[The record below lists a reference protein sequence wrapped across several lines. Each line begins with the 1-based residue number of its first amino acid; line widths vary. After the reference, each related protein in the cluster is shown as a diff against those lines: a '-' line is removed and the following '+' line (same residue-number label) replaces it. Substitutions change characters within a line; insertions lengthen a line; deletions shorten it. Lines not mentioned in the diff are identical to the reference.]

1 MEHTMKKNFPKP
13 LIVLVIIAV
22 IGGIIFINVRD
33 RNKADYQ
40 GQLES
45 EIIKLSSK
53 AAGEIVSLVVVEG
66 QTVSKNSLIAVLD
79 NRYGNTRIAQNQIQ
93 QESLSFQLQ
102 AAQSQANQIAVE
114 LKLQKDLLQ
123 KTSKLYLEGATTE
136 QNNNDLSAKVKVLEY
151 KLQEAQARQ
160 QQLNKEKENLEANL
174 RILKYQEQDTRILSP
189 AQGTL
194 LKLYYKEGES
204 IPLGAIF
211 AEVSDLSQMEARFY
225 VPIKDLVKI
234 KVGTEIAV
242 YLDGM
247 AKSRKGRISWIASEA
262 EFTPKTIYTK
272 ETRTTLVYAV
282 KVVIPNQDGGLKI
295 GMPVDI
301 SLL

>member
-1 MEHTMKKNFPKP
+1 MKKNIPKP
-13 LIVLVIIAV
+13 FILLVILVV

-33 RNKADYQ
+33 KNKADYQ

-53 AAGEIVSLVVVEG
+53 AAGEIVSLPVQEG
-66 QTVSKNSLIAVLD
+66 QTLSKNSLVAVFD
-79 NRYGNTRIAQNQIQ
+79 NRYGQTRIAQNQIQ
-93 QESLSFQLQ
+93 QDALLYQLE

-151 KLQEAQARQ
+151 KLQEAKARQ
-160 QQLNKEKENLEANL
+160 QQLQKEKENLGANL
-174 RILKYQEQDTRILSP
+174 RILNFQEQDTRILSP
-189 AQGTL
+189 VQGTI
-194 LKLYYKEGES
+194 LKLYYHQGES
-204 IPLGAIF
+204 VPVGAVV
-211 AEVSDLSQMEARFY
+211 AEVADLSSMEARFY
-225 VPIKDLVKI
+225 VPIKDLAKI
-234 KVGTEIAV
+234 KIGAEISV
-242 YLDGM
+242 YLDGTTR
-247 AKSRKGRISWIASEA
+247 RKGRISWVASEA

-282 KVVIPNQDGGLKI
+282 KVSIPNQDGSLKI

>member
-1 MEHTMKKNFPKP
+1 MEHTMKKNIPKP
-13 LIVLVIIAV
+13 FILLVILVV
-22 IGGIIFINVRD
+22 IGGIIFIKVRD
-33 RNKADYQ
+33 KNKADYQ

-53 AAGEIVSLVVVEG
+53 AAGEIVSLPAQEG
-66 QTVSKNSLIAVLD
+66 QTLSKNSLIAVLD
-79 NRYGNTRIAQNQIQ
+79 NRYGQTRIAQNQIQ
-93 QESLSFQLQ
+93 QDALLYQLD

-151 KLQEAQARQ
+151 KLQEAKAKQ
-160 QQLNKEKENLEANL
+160 QQLQKEKENLGANL
-174 RILKYQEQDTRILSP
+174 RILNFQEQDTRILSP
-189 AQGTL
+189 VQGTI
-194 LKLYYKEGES
+194 LKLYYHQGES
-204 IPLGAIF
+204 VPAGAIV
-211 AEVSDLSQMEARFY
+211 AEVADLSSMEARFY
-225 VPIKDLVKI
+225 VPIKDLAKI
-234 KVGTEIAV
+234 KIGAEISV
-242 YLDGM
+242 YLDGTTR
-247 AKSRKGRISWIASEA
+247 RKGRISWVASEA

-282 KVVIPNQDGGLKI
+282 KVSIPNQDGSLKI
-295 GMPVDI
+295 GMPIDI

>member
-1 MEHTMKKNFPKP
+1 MEHTMKKNIPKP
-13 LIVLVIIAV
+13 FILLVILVV

-33 RNKADYQ
+33 KNKADYQ

-53 AAGEIVSLVVVEG
+53 AAGEIVSLPAQEG
-66 QTVSKNSLIAVLD
+66 QTLSKNSLIAVLD
-79 NRYGNTRIAQNQIQ
+79 NRYGQTRIAQNQIQ
-93 QESLSFQLQ
+93 QDALLYQLD

-151 KLQEAQARQ
+151 KLQEAKAKQ
-160 QQLNKEKENLEANL
+160 QQLQKEKENLGANL
-174 RILKYQEQDTRILSP
+174 RILNFQEQDTRILSP
-189 AQGTL
+189 VQGTI
-194 LKLYYKEGES
+194 LKLYYHQGES
-204 IPLGAIF
+204 VPAGAIV
-211 AEVSDLSQMEARFY
+211 AEVADLSSMEARFY
-225 VPIKDLVKI
+225 VPIKDLAKI
-234 KVGTEIAV
+234 KIGAEISV
-242 YLDGM
+242 YLDGTTR
-247 AKSRKGRISWIASEA
+247 RKGRISWVASEA

-282 KVVIPNQDGGLKI
+282 KVSIPNQDGSLKI

>member
-1 MEHTMKKNFPKP
+1 MKKNIPKP
-13 LIVLVIIAV
+13 FILLVILVV

-33 RNKADYQ
+33 KNKADYQ

-53 AAGEIVSLVVVEG
+53 AAGEIVSLPAQEG
-66 QTVSKNSLIAVLD
+66 QTLSKNSLIAVLD
-79 NRYGNTRIAQNQIQ
+79 NRYGQTRIAQNQIQ
-93 QESLSFQLQ
+93 QDALLYQLD

-151 KLQEAQARQ
+151 KLQEAKAKQ
-160 QQLNKEKENLEANL
+160 QQLEKEKENLGANL
-174 RILKYQEQDTRILSP
+174 RILNFQEQDTRILSP
-189 AQGTL
+189 VQGTI
-194 LKLYYKEGES
+194 LKLYYHQGES
-204 IPLGAIF
+204 VPAGAIV
-211 AEVSDLSQMEARFY
+211 AEVADLSSMEARFY
-225 VPIKDLVKI
+225 VPIKDLAKI
-234 KVGTEIAV
+234 KIGAEISV
-242 YLDGM
+242 YLDGTTR
-247 AKSRKGRISWIASEA
+247 RKGRISWVASEA

-282 KVVIPNQDGGLKI
+282 KVSIPNQDGSLKI

>member
-1 MEHTMKKNFPKP
+1 MEHTMKKNIPKP
-13 LIVLVIIAV
+13 FILLVILVV

-33 RNKADYQ
+33 KNKADYQ

-53 AAGEIVSLVVVEG
+53 AAGEIVSLPVQEG
-66 QTVSKNSLIAVLD
+66 QTLSKNSLVAVFD
-79 NRYGNTRIAQNQIQ
+79 NRYGQTRIAQNQIQ
-93 QESLSFQLQ
+93 QDALLYQLE

-151 KLQEAQARQ
+151 KLQEAKARQ
-160 QQLNKEKENLEANL
+160 QQLQKEKENLGANL
-174 RILKYQEQDTRILSP
+174 RILNFQEQDTRILSP
-189 AQGTL
+189 VQGTI
-194 LKLYYKEGES
+194 LKLYYHQGES
-204 IPLGAIF
+204 VPVGAVV
-211 AEVSDLSQMEARFY
+211 AEVADLSSMEARFY
-225 VPIKDLVKI
+225 VPIKDLAKI
-234 KVGTEIAV
+234 KIGAEISV
-242 YLDGM
+242 YLDGTTR
-247 AKSRKGRISWIASEA
+247 RKGRISWVASEA

-282 KVVIPNQDGGLKI
+282 KVSIPNQDGSLKI

>member
-1 MEHTMKKNFPKP
+1 MEHTMKKNIPKP
-13 LIVLVIIAV
+13 FILLVILVV

-33 RNKADYQ
+33 KNKADYQ

-53 AAGEIVSLVVVEG
+53 AAGEIVSLPAQEG
-66 QTVSKNSLIAVLD
+66 QTLSKNSLIAVLD
-79 NRYGNTRIAQNQIQ
+79 NRYGQTRIAQNQIQ
-93 QESLSFQLQ
+93 QDALLYQLD

-151 KLQEAQARQ
+151 KLQEAKAKQ
-160 QQLNKEKENLEANL
+160 QQLEKEKENLGANL
-174 RILKYQEQDTRILSP
+174 RILNFQEQDTRILSP
-189 AQGTL
+189 VQGTI
-194 LKLYYKEGES
+194 LKLYYHQGES
-204 IPLGAIF
+204 VPAGAIV
-211 AEVSDLSQMEARFY
+211 AEVADLSSMEARFY
-225 VPIKDLVKI
+225 VPIKDLAKI
-234 KVGTEIAV
+234 KIGAEISV
-242 YLDGM
+242 YLDGTTR
-247 AKSRKGRISWIASEA
+247 RKGRISWVASEA

-282 KVVIPNQDGGLKI
+282 KVSIPNQDGSLKI